1 MKIAASYIEQ
11 SQYSFDGA
19 DTARVRAVVVDSSP
33 TYLQAVCALLDFHEI
48 VDLVGRAANFN
59 ESVQLVVDLQPDLIF
74 VDLNMPCVDFL
85 IALMV
90 LSGDI
95 PDMKIVAMSSE
106 ESIPLQAPGL
116 MLNVSAFIHK
126 ARIRQEFLLV
136 FKVLFELPTTSQR
149 LLMAPGSDSGDAE
162 KSWESHPN

>member
-1 MKIAASYIEQ
+1 MRIAANYVEQ

-19 DTARVRAVVVDSSP
+19 DTARIRAVVVDGSP

-48 VDLVGRAANFN
+48 VDLVGRAANFH

-90 LSGDI
+90 LSADFS
-95 PDMKIVAMSSE
+95 DMKVVAMCRE

-116 MLNVSAFIHK
+116 ILNVSAFIHK
-126 ARIRQEFLLV
+126 ARIRQEFPAV
-136 FKVLFELPTTSQR
+136 FKALFELPTASKR
-149 LLMAPGSDSGDAE
+149 LLMAPGFDSGDAE